1 MDILITEDLD
11 APAIQILAAK
21 HSVTRDATLWK
32 NPAALIEKIRDART
46 IMVRNQ
52 TQVTA
57 EVLAAA
63 PNLIAI
69 GRIGVGLDNIDVEA
83 ATKRAIV
90 VIAPLSANAVSV
102 AELTL
107 GLLLALARKI
117 PLADR
122 STKAG
127 GWDRKTCTGLEVEG
141 KTLTLC
147 GLGRIGR
154 QVAIRARAF
163 GLRVL
168 VFDPFLKTD
177 SPALT
182 GLDATL
188 CAKLEDALSL
198 ADFVSMHSP
207 LTPGTKHLFNTRT
220 FAAMKLGAFF
230 INTSRGGIM
239 DEAALLAALQSGHLA
254 GAALDVRET
263 EPPSRSAF
271 EALDN
276 VILTP
281 HSGAFT
287 IEAQTRTFEAVC
299 GDLDRLLRGE
309 PALNFVNIPSPKK

>member
-11 APAIQILAAK
+11 APAIQKLAEK
-21 HSVTRDATLWK
+21 WSVARDANLWK
-32 NPAALIEKIRDART
+32 NPAALTEKIRAART

-52 TQVTA
+52 TQ
-57 EVLAAA
+57 LAAEILA
-63 PNLIAI
+63 KANNLIGI
-69 GRIGVGLDNIDVEA
+69 GRMGVGLDNIDVEA
-83 ATKRAIV
+83 ATKCGIV

-107 GLLLALARKI
+107 GLILALARKI

-122 STKAG
+122 STRAG
-127 GWDRKTCTGLEVEG
+127 GWDRKTCTGLELEG

-154 QVAIRARAF
+154 QVAVRARAF
-163 GLRVL
+163 GLRVV
-168 VFDPFLKTD
+168 VFDPFLKAD
-177 SPALT
+177 SPALA

-188 CAKLEDALSL
+188 CGKLVDALTG
-198 ADFVSMHSP
+198 ADFISVHSP
-207 LTPGTKHLFNTRT
+207 LTPGTKHIFNSQA
-220 FAAMKLGAFF
+220 FGAMQRGAFF

-239 DEAALLAALQSGHLA
+239 DEAALLAALQSGHLG

-263 EPPSRSAF
+263 EPPARSAF
-271 EALDN
+271 EAMDN

-281 HSGAFT
+281 HVGAFT
-287 IEAQTRTFEAVC
+287 VEAQTRTFEAVC

-309 PALNFVNIPSPKK
+309 AAENFVNIPRPKR